1 MRPII
6 GAGALAL
13 AMAAVACSHPSGS
26 AGAGP
31 ADGGGAVGTLS
42 PEEASQVLAHVGDR
56 TITLGD
62 YVAALQH
69 MDQFDRIRYSAP
81 ARRREL
87 LGEMIDVMLLA
98 DEAREKGY
106 DKDPATQQEVREIL
120 RDALLKKAREGVPA
134 PEDIAAPEVQA
145 YFDAHRADFHDPE
158 RRRVSAIVLPTA
170 GAAAPVLAAAAKATP
185 SQWGELVRAKS
196 IDERGG
202 AAARPSKP
210 ELEGPV
216 DLAGDLGFVSPP
228 GDPRGT
234 NVRVPEE
241 VRAAVF
247 EIGNVGDVLPR
258 VVSAGGKF
266 YVVKLES
273 KAEGR
278 DRTLQDA
285 ERSIRV
291 KLSQDKARAAED
303 ALLEELR
310 KQYPVQ
316 IDEAALAQVKVDV
329 SRTDA
334 GGP

>member
-1 MRPII
+1 MRRRI
-6 GAGALAL
+6 GALAL
-13 AMAAVACSHPSGS
+13 ALELASAACSRGSGS
-26 AGAGP
+26 AP
-31 ADGGGAVGTLS
+31 TSADGGIAVGTLS

-87 LGEMIDVMLLA
+87 LGEMIDVTLLA

-106 DKDPATQQEVREIL
+106 DKDPVMQQELREIL

-134 PEDIAAPEVQA
+134 PDDIPAPEVQA

-158 RRRVSAIVLPTA
+158 RRRVSAIVVA
-170 GAAAPVLAAAAKATP
+170 SASAAAGVLEAAAKATP

-196 IDERGG
+196 I
-202 AAARPSKP
+202 AAHAATASRP
-210 ELEGPV
+210 ETEGPI

-247 EIGNVGDVLPR
+247 EIGEVGNVLPR
-258 VVSAGGKF
+258 VVASGGRF

-273 KAEGR
+273 KTDGR

-291 KLSQDKARAAED
+291 KLAQDKARAAEES
-303 ALLEELR
+303 LLEELR

-329 SRTDA
+329 PRVDA
-334 GGP
+334 GAVP

>member
-1 MRPII
+1 MRRII
-6 GAGALAL
+6 GAIALAVEVGF
-13 AMAAVACSHPSGS
+13 AGCSRGSSGAAAPS
-26 AGAGP
+26 
-31 ADGGGAVGTLS
+31 DGGVAVGTLS
-42 PEEASQVLAHVGDR
+42 AEEAAQVLAHVGDR

-87 LGEMIDVMLLA
+87 LGEMIDVTLLA

-106 DKDPATQQEVREIL
+106 DKDPATAQELREIL
-120 RDALLKKAREGVPA
+120 RDALLNKAREGVPA
-134 PEDIAAPEVQA
+134 PQDIPAPEVQA
-145 YFDAHRADFHDPE
+145 YFDTHRADFHDPE
-158 RRRVSAIVLPTA
+158 RRRVSAIVLASASAAA
-170 GAAAPVLAAAAKATP
+170 GALESASKATP

-196 IDERGG
+196 LD
-202 AAARPSKP
+202 ARLTNASRPDT
-210 ELEGPV
+210 EGPI

-247 EIGNVGDVLPR
+247 EISRVGDVLPR
-258 VVSAGGKF
+258 VVAAGGKF
-266 YVVKLES
+266 FIVKLES
-273 KAEGR
+273 KTEGR

-291 KLSQDKARAAED
+291 KLAQDKARAAED

-316 IDEAALAQVKVDV
+316 IDEAALAQVKVDAPRV
-329 SRTDA
+329 D
-334 GGP
+334 GGGVP